1 MSQLPAGYRSSA
13 PAETSP
19 PTATGLCFIVR
30 APAEL
35 AEHLA
40 IRQRV
45 FVEEQRLFSGSDG
58 DERDKDP
65 ATTHVL
71 ALWQGRPAGAV
82 RLYPVDDRGLWKG
95 DRLAVLPGLRQHRM
109 GELLVRF
116 AVRTAGERGGKRMI
130 AYVQLSNVA
139 FFEQLGWN
147 RVGDPV
153 EYVGRPHQQMEIDP
167 GG

>member
-1 MSQLPAGYRSSA
+1 MSQLPAGFQSSA

-19 PTATGLCFIVR
+19 RAGPGLCFIVG

-45 FVEEQRLFSGSDG
+45 FVEEQRLFLGSDR
-58 DERDKDP
+58 DERDQNP
-65 ATTHVL
+65 ATAHVL
-71 ALWQGRPAGAV
+71 ALWHGRPAGAV
-82 RLYPVDDRGLWKG
+82 RLYPLDDHGLWKG
-95 DRLAVLPGLRQHRM
+95 DRLAVLPSLRQHRL

-147 RVGDPV
+147 RVGDAV
-153 EYVGRPHQQMEIDP
+153 EYVGRPHQQMEI
-167 GG
+167 GLSG